1 MELIDGG
8 LVGNEYVTL
17 LSWIKNT
24 YNGPDMMMNPEL
36 YINTSTIGPL
46 LENEV
51 IASLEGQYLKVWN
64 YFRKKY
70 LLNIVEIILSLV

>member
-1 MELIDGG
+1 MELINCG

-36 YINTSTIGPL
+36 YINTSSIGPL
-46 LENEV
+46 LESEV
-51 IASLEGQYLKVWN
+51 VASLEGQYLKVRN
-64 YFRKKY
+64 YCK
-70 LLNIVEIILSLV
+70 LSAK